1 LLDSLLQEFSFRFDI
16 FTMRMRGGTWLMGV
30 LLFVAVGNLETEA
43 QKDIPEPKFSKLM
56 GPTIKFMYCY
66 S

>member
-1 LLDSLLQEFSFRFDI
+1 
-16 FTMRMRGGTWLMGV
+16 MRSRGGSWLLGV
-30 LLFVAVGNLETEA
+30 LLFAAVGNLETGA